1 MKYAGE
7 EFIMAN
13 LSVCNMR
20 KAFYG
25 LMFILLALAPSASA
39 SSIAQPTEFDT
50 VYLYPL
56 ILSLFIGA
64 LLWKFFVPRQLSALQ
79 VAFEIDDNL
88 YEVHRLTRTVEDARD
103 ILQQGRVAFG
113 VGLYMMGMLGVLL
126 LISELIF
133 QPEIY
138 FEPNL
143 WIIGLFVLIPILI
156 SPWETMNAQLAGKGD
171 TRIGATSI
179 GTGIRRIFTLAILVG
194 ATLITL
200 IYGMNQNN
208 GRVTPVWLA
217 ITMLVFM
224 APTILAY
231 GRIMGASW
239 NMLLVNKWRTANG
252 RRNPID
258 PDKPSFVNRL
268 FSLLLVLFLIT
279 MPVTAL
285 NGIVTV
291 FHVLY
296 NSPSNTEEILNY
308 GGIIGH
314 SIYVRIDLIS
324 EILFHWEFIKSMPQF
339 LSLYLSLNI
348 AIVGLAFIFELTRNL
363 ILGGQTFGGMF
374 GVTLDTPREIR
385 TEEAAQGRQISFAF
399 AGFSGYTVLLLILV
413 CYKEFGDLMPFTSNL
428 EANDFDEEMRLL
440 TTWMFIAV
448 GNAVFLFTWLLSIA
462 RLSPLR
468 QIRFDLDPEERREGA
483 VMFAGGDWMR
493 EFIDDAALQED
504 LDGLI
509 RFQKQSIEGDQ
520 SLVRHEKARARMWEC
535 AIRGLWPKAV
545 EEAKKVLAQSGGDDD
560 EARMLIATGYIATR
574 RLDAARGALRGL
586 QQPEGYDE
594 PELLAFICEWIDP
607 WHGTVDEDDL
617 WDWENNSTID
627 HLNEKMRMLRYWSP
641 SFSKEATQH
650 NDRLSLVTSISNVA
664 TLRMQRR
671 HDEALELA
679 LESVK
684 QDPLGVRPRIAA
696 SLCLLDRGDWH
707 QALSI
712 YKELRESDVN
722 DPRVKALSVI
732 LGHEADAE
740 EFEVSLVLEKGKS
753 IKRWL
758 DDAPVN
764 PVAGLATKGGIDEAI
779 NANVMIVSHEAV
791 RRGMTP
797 RYSTSFIFKVV
808 QFFLLPM
815 IFIVTGIGLDS
826 VYGAAE
832 GAVATVTLF
841 VLQFGLHRFNRQQ
854 RKQIKHRDQ
863 RSLVEYAK
871 MMKRSKVKPNRDN
884 IPVGTH
890 LLLSGI
896 LVTVNGVVLDIGL
909 PGWLTERLP
918 KDSDKTIRSR
928 LKRNA
933 MTMSKNRPGKL
944 SILTSGWWLKRPKE
958 EDGDMPALERLIGP
972 VAYRGRQTMVQ
983 KKTTSLNRSTKAGK
997 GKTPVSEL
1005 NLSKRNVP
1013 THTIASERSTYSG
1026 PRRPGQRRN

>member
-1 MKYAGE
+1 
-7 EFIMAN
+7 
-13 LSVCNMR
+13 MR
-20 KAFYG
+20 KSLVA
-25 LMFILLALAPSASA
+25 LLLVVTALLPQASA
-39 SSIAQPTEFDT
+39 SSIAKPTDFD
-50 VYLYPL
+50 VAYLYPL
-56 ILSLFIGA
+56 LLAIFIAA

-88 YEVHRLTRTVEDARD
+88 YEVHRLTRTVDDARE

-126 LISELIF
+126 LIAELLF
-133 QPEIY
+133 QPDTY

-143 WIIGLFVLIPILI
+143 WIIGLFVLLPILI
-156 SPWETMNAQLAGKGD
+156 SPWETMNAQLARKGD
-171 TRIGATSI
+171 TRIGATTI
-179 GTGIRRIFTLAILVG
+179 GTGIRRILTLSILV
-194 ATLITL
+194 ASTIIVL
-200 IYGMNQNN
+200 IYGMNQND
-208 GRVTPVWLA
+208 GKITPVWLA

-239 NMLLVNKWRTANG
+239 NMLLLNKWRTANG

-268 FSLLLVLFLIT
+268 FSLLLILFLIT

-296 NSPSNTEEILNY
+296 NNPDNSEDILNF

-314 SIYVRIDLIS
+314 SIYERIDLIS
-324 EILFHWEFIKSMPQF
+324 EFLFHWEFIKSLPQF

-385 TEEAAQGRQISFAF
+385 TEEDAQGRQIAFAF

-428 EANDFDEEMRLL
+428 ENQGFNEEMRLL
-440 TTWMFIAV
+440 STWMFIAV
-448 GNAVFLFTWLLSIA
+448 GNAVFLFTWLLSIS

-483 VMFAGGDWMR
+483 VMLAGGDWMR
-493 EFIDDAALQED
+493 EYIDNAALQED

-520 SLVRHEKARARMWEC
+520 SLVRHEKARAKMWEC
-535 AIRGLWPKAV
+535 AIRGLWPKSI

-594 PELLAFICEWIDP
+594 PELLTFICEWLDP
-607 WHGTVDEDDL
+607 WHGSVDEDDL

-627 HLNEKMRMLRYWSP
+627 HLNEKMRMLRYWAP
-641 SFSKEATQH
+641 SFSKEAIQH
-650 NDRLSLVTSISNVA
+650 KDRISLVSNISNVA

-671 HDEALELA
+671 HEEALELA

-712 YKELRESDVN
+712 FKELRESDVN

-732 LGHEADAE
+732 LGHEAAAE
-740 EFEVSLVLEKGKS
+740 DIEVSLVLEKGKS
-753 IKRWL
+753 LRRWL

-779 NANVMIVSHEAV
+779 NANVMIVNHEAV

-797 RYSTSFIFKVV
+797 RYSPSLFSRIVHFV
-808 QFFLLPM
+808 LLPM
-815 IFIVTGIGLDS
+815 IFIVVGIGLDS
-826 VYGAAE
+826 IYGAAE
-832 GAVATVTLF
+832 GTVATISLF
-841 VLQFGLHRFNRQQ
+841 VLQLGLYRFHRQQ

-863 RSLVEYAK
+863 RSLIQYAK
-871 MMKRSKVKPNRDN
+871 MMKRSKVKPSREN

-928 LKRNA
+928 LKRSA
-933 MTMSKNRPGKL
+933 LSISKNRPGKL
-944 SILTSGWWLKRPKE
+944 SILSSGWWLKRPKE
-958 EDGDMPALERLIGP
+958 EDADMPALERLIGP
-972 VAYRGRQTMVQ
+972 VAYRGRQAMVQ
-983 KKTTSLNRSTKAGK
+983 KKTTSLNRSTSIGPN
-997 GKTPVSEL
+997 KTRVSDM
-1005 NLSKRNVP
+1005 NLSERNVP
-1013 THTIASERSTYSG
+1013 THTIASERSNYSG
-1026 PRRPGQRRN
+1026 PRRPGRR

>member
-1 MKYAGE
+1 
-7 EFIMAN
+7 
-13 LSVCNMR
+13 MR
-20 KAFYG
+20 KSVVA
-25 LMFILLALAPSASA
+25 LLLAAITLFPLASA
-39 SSIAQPTEFDT
+39 SSVAKPTDFD
-50 VYLYPL
+50 VMYLYPL
-56 ILSLFIGA
+56 FLA
-64 LLWKFFVPRQLSALQ
+64 LIIAAMLWKFFVPRQLSALQ

-88 YEVHRLTRTVEDARD
+88 YEVHRLTRTVDDARD

-126 LISELIF
+126 LISELLF
-133 QPEIY
+133 QPDVY

-143 WIIGLFVLIPILI
+143 WIIGLFVLLPILI

-171 TRIGATSI
+171 TRIGATTI
-179 GTGIRRIFTLAILVG
+179 GTGIRRVMTLSILVS
-194 ATLITL
+194 ATIITL
-200 IYGMNQNN
+200 IYGINQNN
-208 GRVTPVWLA
+208 GRITPVWLA

-239 NMLLVNKWRTANG
+239 NMLLLNKWRTANG

-268 FSLLLVLFLIT
+268 FSLLLVLFLVT

-296 NSPSNTEEILNY
+296 NSPDNAEEILNY

-314 SIYVRIDLIS
+314 SIYERIDLIS

-385 TEEAAQGRQISFAF
+385 TEESAQGRQIAFAF

-428 EANDFDEEMRLL
+428 ESQGFNEEMRLL
-440 TTWMFIAV
+440 STWMFIAV
-448 GNAVFLFTWLLSIA
+448 GNSVFLFTWLLSIA

-483 VMFAGGDWMR
+483 VMLAGGDWMR
-493 EFIDDAALQED
+493 EYIDNAALQED

-520 SLVRHEKARARMWEC
+520 SLVRHEKARAKMWES
-535 AIRGLWPKAV
+535 AIRGLWPKSI

-594 PELLAFICEWIDP
+594 PELLAFICEWLDP
-607 WHGTVDEDDL
+607 WNGSVDEDDL

-641 SFSKEATQH
+641 SYSKEAPQH
-650 NDRLSLVTSISNVA
+650 TDKISLVSSISNIA

-671 HDEALELA
+671 HEEALELA
-679 LESVK
+679 LEAVK

-696 SLCLLDRGDWH
+696 ALCLLDRGDWH

-712 YKELRESDVN
+712 YRELRESDVN

-732 LGHEADAE
+732 LGHEADTE
-740 EFEVSLVLEKGKS
+740 DIEVSLVLEKGKS
-753 IKRWL
+753 LRRWL

-797 RYSTSFIFKVV
+797 RYSPSLFARII

-815 IFIVTGIGLDS
+815 IYVVIGIGLDS
-826 VYGAAE
+826 IYGPTE
-832 GAVATVTLF
+832 GAVAALTLF
-841 VLQFGLHRFNRQQ
+841 VLQFGLYRFNRQQ
-854 RKQIKHRDQ
+854 RKQIHHRDQ
-863 RSLVEYAK
+863 RSLVEYTK
-871 MMKRSKVKPNRDN
+871 MMKRFKVKPNREN

-890 LLLSGI
+890 LLLSGL

-909 PGWLTERLP
+909 PGWMTERLP

-933 MTMSKNRPGKL
+933 LSISKNRPGKL
-944 SILTSGWWLKRPKE
+944 SVLSSGWWLKRPKE

-983 KKTTSLNRSTKAGK
+983 KKTTTLNKSTSIGPS
-997 GKTPVSEL
+997 KTPVSEL

-1026 PRRPGQRRN
+1026 PRRPGQRRK

>member
-1 MKYAGE
+1 
-7 EFIMAN
+7 
-13 LSVCNMR
+13 MR
-20 KAFYG
+20 KLFMGGA
-25 LMFILLALAPSASA
+25 LAATILLPNVSAA
-39 SSIAQPTEFDT
+39 SIAKPTEFD
-50 VYLYPL
+50 VIYLYPL
-56 ILSLFIGA
+56 
-64 LLWKFFVPRQLSALQ
+64 LLAIFVATMLWTFFVPRQLSALQ

-88 YEVHRLTRTVEDARD
+88 YEVHRLTRTTEDARE
-103 ILQQGRVAFG
+103 ILRQGRVAFG

-126 LISELIF
+126 LISELLF
-133 QPEIY
+133 QPETY

-171 TRIGATSI
+171 TRIGATTI
-179 GTGIRRIFTLAILVG
+179 GTGIRRILSLFFLVVVTVVTLV
-194 ATLITL
+194 
-200 IYGMNQNN
+200 YGMNQN
-208 GRVTPVWLA
+208 GGKITPVWLA
-217 ITMLVFM
+217 VTMLVFM

-239 NMLLVNKWRTANG
+239 NMLLVNKWRTAKG

-258 PDKPSFVNRL
+258 PDKPSLVNRL

-296 NSPSNTEEILNY
+296 NRPANGEDILNF

-314 SIYVRIDLIS
+314 SIYERIDLIS

-339 LSLYLSLNI
+339 LSFYLSLNI

-385 TEEAAQGRQISFAF
+385 TEEAAQGRQIAFAF
-399 AGFSGYTVLLLILV
+399 AGFSGYTVLLLVLV
-413 CYKEFGDLMPFTSNL
+413 CYKEFGDLMPFTTNL
-428 EANDFDEEMRLL
+428 ENQGFNEEMRLL
-440 TTWMFIAV
+440 ATWMFIAV

-462 RLSPLR
+462 KLSPLR

-483 VMFAGGDWMR
+483 VMLAGGDWMR
-493 EFIDDAALQED
+493 EYIDNAALQED
-504 LDGLI
+504 LDALI
-509 RFQKQSIEGDQ
+509 RFQEQSIEGDQ
-520 SLVRHEKARARMWEC
+520 SLVRHEKARAKMWVC
-535 AIRGLWPKAV
+535 AIRGLWPKAI

-594 PELLAFICEWIDP
+594 PELLAFVCEWLDP

-627 HLNEKMRMLRYWSP
+627 HLNEKMRMLRYWAP
-641 SFSKEATQH
+641 SFSKEAIQH
-650 NDRLSLVTSISNVA
+650 EDRISLISAISNVA
-664 TLRMQRR
+664 TLRMQRK
-671 HDEALELA
+671 HEEALELA
-679 LESVK
+679 LDTVK

-696 SLCLLDRGDWH
+696 ALCLLDRGDWH

-732 LGHEADAE
+732 LGHEADTE
-740 EFEVSLVLEKGKS
+740 EIEVSLVLEKGKS
-753 IKRWL
+753 LRRWL

-797 RYSTSFIFKVV
+797 RYSISMVQKIV

-815 IFIVTGIGLDS
+815 IYIVTGIGLDS
-826 VYGAAE
+826 VYGPVE
-832 GAVATVTLF
+832 GAVAAGTLF
-841 VLQFGLHRFNRQQ
+841 VLQIGFNRFNRQQ

-871 MMKRSKVKPNRDN
+871 MMKRSKVKPSRDN

-933 MTMSKNRPGKL
+933 MSISKNRPGKL
-944 SILTSGWWLKRPKE
+944 SILSSGWWLKRPKE
-958 EDGDMPALERLIGP
+958 EDSDTPALERLVGP

-983 KKTTSLNRSTKAGK
+983 RKTTSLNRSTSIGPNR
-997 GKTPVSEL
+997 TRVSDM
-1005 NLSKRNVP
+1005 NLSNRNVP

-1026 PRRPGQRRN
+1026 PRRPGKR

>member
-1 MKYAGE
+1 
-7 EFIMAN
+7 
-13 LSVCNMR
+13 MR
-20 KAFYG
+20 KSVVA
-25 LMFILLALAPSASA
+25 LLLAAITLIPLASA
-39 SSIAQPTEFDT
+39 SSVAKPTDFD
-50 VYLYPL
+50 VMYLYPL
-56 ILSLFIGA
+56 FLALLIAA

-88 YEVHRLTRTVEDARD
+88 YEVHRLTRTVDDARD

-126 LISELIF
+126 LISELLF
-133 QPEIY
+133 QPDVY

-143 WIIGLFVLIPILI
+143 WIIGLFVLLPILI

-171 TRIGATSI
+171 TRIGATTI
-179 GTGIRRIFTLAILVG
+179 GTGIRRIMTLSILVS
-194 ATLITL
+194 ATIITL
-200 IYGMNQNN
+200 IYGINQTT
-208 GRVTPVWLA
+208 RRSTPVWLA

-239 NMLLVNKWRTANG
+239 NMLLLNKWRTANG

-296 NSPSNTEEILNY
+296 NSPDNAEEILNY

-314 SIYVRIDLIS
+314 SIYERIDLIS

-385 TEEAAQGRQISFAF
+385 TEESAQGRQIAFAF

-428 EANDFDEEMRLL
+428 ESQGFNEEMRLL
-440 TTWMFIAV
+440 STWMFIAV
-448 GNAVFLFTWLLSIA
+448 GNSVFLFTWLLSIA

-468 QIRFDLDPEERREGA
+468 QIRFDLDPEDRREGA
-483 VMFAGGDWMR
+483 VMLAGGDWMR
-493 EFIDDAALQED
+493 EYIDNAALQED

-520 SLVRHEKARARMWEC
+520 SLVRHEKARAKMWES
-535 AIRGLWPKAV
+535 AIRGLWPKSI

-560 EARMLIATGYIATR
+560 EARMLIATGHIATR

-594 PELLAFICEWIDP
+594 PELLAFICEWLDP
-607 WHGTVDEDDL
+607 WNGSVDEDDL

-627 HLNEKMRMLRYWSP
+627 HLNEKMRMLRYWAP
-641 SFSKEATQH
+641 SYSKEAPQH
-650 NDRLSLVTSISNVA
+650 TDKISLVSSISNIA

-671 HDEALELA
+671 HEEALELA
-679 LESVK
+679 LEAVK

-696 SLCLLDRGDWH
+696 ALCLLDRGDWH

-712 YKELRESDVN
+712 YRELRESDVN

-732 LGHEADAE
+732 LGHEADTE
-740 EFEVSLVLEKGKS
+740 DIEVSLVLEKGKS
-753 IKRWL
+753 LRRWL

-797 RYSTSFIFKVV
+797 RYSPSLFARII

-815 IFIVTGIGLDS
+815 IYVVIGIGLDS
-826 VYGAAE
+826 IYGPTE
-832 GAVATVTLF
+832 GAVAALTLF

-854 RKQIKHRDQ
+854 RKQIHHRDQ

-871 MMKRSKVKPNRDN
+871 MMKRFKVKPNREN

-890 LLLSGI
+890 LLLSGL

-909 PGWLTERLP
+909 PGWMTERLP

-928 LKRNA
+928 LNRTA
-933 MTMSKNRPGKL
+933 LSISKNRPGKL
-944 SILTSGWWLKRPKE
+944 SVLSSGWWLKRPKE

-983 KKTTSLNRSTKAGK
+983 KKTTTLNKSTSIGPS
-997 GKTPVSEL
+997 KTPVSEL

-1013 THTIASERSTYSG
+1013 THTFASERSTYSG
-1026 PRRPGQRRN
+1026 PRRPGQRRK

>member
-1 MKYAGE
+1 
-7 EFIMAN
+7 
-13 LSVCNMR
+13 MR
-20 KAFYG
+20 KLFMGGA
-25 LMFILLALAPSASA
+25 LAATILLPNVSAA
-39 SSIAQPTEFDT
+39 SIAKPTEFD
-50 VYLYPL
+50 VIYLYPL
-56 ILSLFIGA
+56 
-64 LLWKFFVPRQLSALQ
+64 LLAIFVATMLWTFFVPRQLSALQ

-88 YEVHRLTRTVEDARD
+88 YEVHRLTRTTEDARE
-103 ILQQGRVAFG
+103 ILRQGRVAFG

-126 LISELIF
+126 LISELLF
-133 QPEIY
+133 QPETY

-171 TRIGATSI
+171 TRIGATTI
-179 GTGIRRIFTLAILVG
+179 GTGIRRILSLFFLVVVTVVTLV
-194 ATLITL
+194 
-200 IYGMNQNN
+200 YGMNQN
-208 GRVTPVWLA
+208 GGKITPVWLA
-217 ITMLVFM
+217 VTMLVFM

-258 PDKPSFVNRL
+258 PDKPSLVNRL

-296 NSPSNTEEILNY
+296 NRPANGEDILNF

-314 SIYVRIDLIS
+314 SIYERIDLIS

-339 LSLYLSLNI
+339 LSFYLSLNI

-385 TEEAAQGRQISFAF
+385 TEEAAQGRQIAFAF
-399 AGFSGYTVLLLILV
+399 AGFSGYTVLLLVLV
-413 CYKEFGDLMPFTSNL
+413 CYKEFGDLMPFTTNL
-428 EANDFDEEMRLL
+428 ENQGFNEEMRLL
-440 TTWMFIAV
+440 ATWMFIAV

-462 RLSPLR
+462 KLSPLR

-483 VMFAGGDWMR
+483 VMLAGGDWMR
-493 EFIDDAALQED
+493 EYIDNAALQED
-504 LDGLI
+504 LDALI
-509 RFQKQSIEGDQ
+509 RFQEQSIEGDQ
-520 SLVRHEKARARMWEC
+520 SLVRHEKARAKMWVC
-535 AIRGLWPKAV
+535 AIRGLWPKAI

-594 PELLAFICEWIDP
+594 PELLAFVCEWLDP

-627 HLNEKMRMLRYWSP
+627 HLNEKMRMLRYWAP
-641 SFSKEATQH
+641 SFSKEAIQH
-650 NDRLSLVTSISNVA
+650 EDRISLISAISNVA
-664 TLRMQRR
+664 TLRMQRK
-671 HDEALELA
+671 HEEALELA
-679 LESVK
+679 LDTVK

-696 SLCLLDRGDWH
+696 ALCLLDRGDWH

-740 EFEVSLVLEKGKS
+740 EIEVSLVLEKGKS
-753 IKRWL
+753 LRRWL

-797 RYSTSFIFKVV
+797 RYSISMVQKIV

-815 IFIVTGIGLDS
+815 IYIVTGIGLDS
-826 VYGAAE
+826 VYGPVE
-832 GAVATVTLF
+832 GAVAAGTLF
-841 VLQFGLHRFNRQQ
+841 VLQIGFNRFNRQQ

-871 MMKRSKVKPNRDN
+871 MMKRSKVKPSRDN

-933 MTMSKNRPGKL
+933 MSISKNRPGKL
-944 SILTSGWWLKRPKE
+944 SILSSGWWLKRPKE
-958 EDGDMPALERLIGP
+958 EDSDTPALERLVGP

-983 KKTTSLNRSTKAGK
+983 RKTTSLNRSTSIGPNR
-997 GKTPVSEL
+997 TRVSDM
-1005 NLSKRNVP
+1005 NLSNRNVP

-1026 PRRPGQRRN
+1026 PRRPGKR

>member
-1 MKYAGE
+1 
-7 EFIMAN
+7 
-13 LSVCNMR
+13 MR
-20 KAFYG
+20 KSVVA
-25 LMFILLALAPSASA
+25 LLLAAITLIPLASA
-39 SSIAQPTEFDT
+39 SSVAKPTDFD
-50 VYLYPL
+50 VMYLYPL
-56 ILSLFIGA
+56 FLA
-64 LLWKFFVPRQLSALQ
+64 LLIAAMLWKFFVPRQLSALQ

-88 YEVHRLTRTVEDARD
+88 YEVHRLTRTVDDARD

-126 LISELIF
+126 LISELLF
-133 QPEIY
+133 QPDVY

-143 WIIGLFVLIPILI
+143 WIIGLFVLLPILI

-171 TRIGATSI
+171 TRIGATTI
-179 GTGIRRIFTLAILVG
+179 GTGIRRIMTLSILVS
-194 ATLITL
+194 ATIITL
-200 IYGMNQNN
+200 IYGINQNN
-208 GRVTPVWLA
+208 GRITPVWLA

-239 NMLLVNKWRTANG
+239 NMLLLNKWRTANG
-252 RRNPID
+252 RRNPLD
-258 PDKPSFVNRL
+258 PDRPSFVNRL

-296 NSPSNTEEILNY
+296 NSPDNAEEILNY

-314 SIYVRIDLIS
+314 SIYERIDLIS

-385 TEEAAQGRQISFAF
+385 TEESAQGRQIAFAF

-428 EANDFDEEMRLL
+428 ESQGFNEEMRLL
-440 TTWMFIAV
+440 STWMFIAV
-448 GNAVFLFTWLLSIA
+448 GNSVFLFTWLLSIA

-483 VMFAGGDWMR
+483 VMLAGGDWMR
-493 EFIDDAALQED
+493 EYIDNAALQED

-520 SLVRHEKARARMWEC
+520 SLVRHEKARAKMWES
-535 AIRGLWPKAV
+535 AIRGLWPKSI

-560 EARMLIATGYIATR
+560 EARMLIATGHIATR

-594 PELLAFICEWIDP
+594 PELLAFICEWLDP
-607 WHGTVDEDDL
+607 WNGSVDEDDL

-627 HLNEKMRMLRYWSP
+627 HLNEKMRMLRYWAP
-641 SFSKEATQH
+641 SYSKEAPQH
-650 NDRLSLVTSISNVA
+650 TDKISLVSSISNIA
-664 TLRMQRR
+664 TLRMQR
-671 HDEALELA
+671 HHEEALELA
-679 LESVK
+679 LEAVK

-696 SLCLLDRGDWH
+696 ALCLLDRGDWH

-712 YKELRESDVN
+712 YRELRESDVN

-732 LGHEADAE
+732 LGHEADTE
-740 EFEVSLVLEKGKS
+740 DIEVSLVLEKGKS
-753 IKRWL
+753 LRRWL

-791 RRGMTP
+791 RRCMTP
-797 RYSTSFIFKVV
+797 RYSPSLFARII

-815 IFIVTGIGLDS
+815 IYVVIGIGLDS
-826 VYGAAE
+826 IYGPTE
-832 GAVATVTLF
+832 GAVAALTLF

-854 RKQIKHRDQ
+854 RKQIHHRDQ

-871 MMKRSKVKPNRDN
+871 MMKRFKVKPNREN

-890 LLLSGI
+890 LLLSGL

-909 PGWLTERLP
+909 PGWMTERLP

-933 MTMSKNRPGKL
+933 LSISKNRPGKL
-944 SILTSGWWLKRPKE
+944 SVLSSGWWLKRPKE

-983 KKTTSLNRSTKAGK
+983 KKTTTLNKSTSIGPS
-997 GKTPVSEL
+997 KTPVSEL

-1026 PRRPGQRRN
+1026 PRRPGQRRK

>member
-1 MKYAGE
+1 
-7 EFIMAN
+7 
-13 LSVCNMR
+13 MR
-20 KAFYG
+20 KSVVT
-25 LMFILLALAPSASA
+25 LLLVATTLLPLASA
-39 SSIAQPTEFDT
+39 SSVAKPTDFD
-50 VYLYPL
+50 VMYLYPL
-56 ILSLFIGA
+56 FLA
-64 LLWKFFVPRQLSALQ
+64 LLIAAMLWKFFVPRQLSALQ

-88 YEVHRLTRTVEDARD
+88 YEVHRLTRTVDDARD

-126 LISELIF
+126 LISELLF
-133 QPEIY
+133 QPDVY

-143 WIIGLFVLIPILI
+143 WIIGLFVLLPILI

-171 TRIGATSI
+171 TRIGTTTI
-179 GTGIRRIFTLAILVG
+179 GTGIRRVMTLSILVS
-194 ATLITL
+194 ATIITL
-200 IYGMNQNN
+200 IYGINQND
-208 GRVTPVWLA
+208 GRITPVWLA

-239 NMLLVNKWRTANG
+239 NMLLLNKWRTANG

-296 NSPSNTEEILNY
+296 NSPDNAKEILNY

-314 SIYVRIDLIS
+314 SIYERIDLIS
-324 EILFHWEFIKSMPQF
+324 EILFHWEFIKSLPQF

-385 TEEAAQGRQISFAF
+385 TEESAQGRQIAFAF

-428 EANDFDEEMRLL
+428 ESQGFNEEMRLL
-440 TTWMFIAV
+440 STWMFIAV
-448 GNAVFLFTWLLSIA
+448 GNSVFLFTWLLSIA

-483 VMFAGGDWMR
+483 VMLAGGDWMR
-493 EFIDDAALQED
+493 EYIDNAALQED

-520 SLVRHEKARARMWEC
+520 SLVRHEKARAKMWES
-535 AIRGLWPKAV
+535 AIRGLWPKSI

-594 PELLAFICEWIDP
+594 PELLAFICEWLDP
-607 WHGTVDEDDL
+607 WYGSVDEDDL

-641 SFSKEATQH
+641 SYSKEAPQH
-650 NDRLSLVTSISNVA
+650 SDKISLVSSISNIA

-671 HDEALELA
+671 HEEALELA
-679 LESVK
+679 LEAVK

-696 SLCLLDRGDWH
+696 ALCLLDRGDWH

-712 YKELRESDVN
+712 YRELRESDVN

-740 EFEVSLVLEKGKS
+740 DIEVSLVLEKGKS
-753 IKRWL
+753 LRRWL

-779 NANVMIVSHEAV
+779 NANVMIVCHEAV

-797 RYSTSFIFKVV
+797 RYSPSLFMTIV
-808 QFFLLPM
+808 QFVLLPM
-815 IFIVTGIGLDS
+815 IFIVIGIGLDS
-826 VYGAAE
+826 IYGPAE
-832 GAVATVTLF
+832 GAVAALTLF
-841 VLQFGLHRFNRQQ
+841 VLQYGLHRFNRQQ

-863 RSLVEYAK
+863 RSLVEYTK
-871 MMKRSKVKPNRDN
+871 MMKRFKVKPNRDN

-890 LLLSGI
+890 LLLSGL

-909 PGWLTERLP
+909 PGWMIERLP

-933 MTMSKNRPGKL
+933 LSIAKNRPGKL
-944 SILTSGWWLKRPKE
+944 SILSSGWWLKRPKE

-983 KKTTSLNRSTKAGK
+983 RKTTTLNKSTSIGPT
-997 GKTPVSEL
+997 KTPVSEL

-1026 PRRPGQRRN
+1026 PRRPGQRRK

>member
-1 MKYAGE
+1 MNDGE
-7 EFIMAN
+7 VFMTNN
-13 LSVCNMR
+13 LGVCHMR
-20 KAFYG
+20 KVALG
-25 LMFILLALAPSASA
+25 IVLAASALLPQVSA
-39 SSIAQPTEFDT
+39 SSVAKPTEFDIS
-50 VYLYPL
+50 YLYPL
-56 ILSLFIGA
+56 LSAILVAG
-64 LLWKFFVPRQLSALQ
+64 LLWKYFVPRQLSALQ

-88 YEVHRLTRTVEDARD
+88 YEVHRLTRTVGDARE

-133 QPEIY
+133 QPDVY

-143 WIIGLFVLIPILI
+143 WIIGLFVLLPIFV

-171 TRIGATSI
+171 TRIGTTTI
-179 GTGIRRIFTLAILVG
+179 GVGVRRILTLSILLF
-194 ATLITL
+194 ATMIALF
-200 IYGMNQNN
+200 YGMNQNN
-208 GRVTPVWLA
+208 GTITPVWLA

-252 RRNPID
+252 RKNPID
-258 PDKPSFVNRL
+258 PDKPSFINRL

-279 MPVTAL
+279 MPITAL

-296 NSPSNTEEILNY
+296 NSPSNSEDILNF

-324 EILFHWEFIKSMPQF
+324 EFLFHWEFIKSMPQF

-385 TEEAAQGRQISFAF
+385 TEEAAQGRQIAFAF

-413 CYKEFGDLMPFTSNL
+413 CYKEFGDLMPFTSDL
-428 EANDFDEEMRLL
+428 ENRGFNEEMRLL
-440 TTWMFIAV
+440 STWMFIAV

-462 RLSPLR
+462 RLAPLR

-483 VMFAGGDWMR
+483 VMLAGGDWMR
-493 EFIDDAALQED
+493 EYIDNAALQED
-504 LDGLI
+504 LDALI

-520 SLVRHEKARARMWEC
+520 SLVRHEKARAKMWAC
-535 AIRGLWPKAV
+535 AIRGLWPKAI

-607 WHGTVDEDDL
+607 WHGSVDEDDL

-641 SFSKEATQH
+641 TFSKEATQH
-650 NDRLSLVTSISNVA
+650 KDRISLVSTISNVA
-664 TLRMQRR
+664 TLRMQRK
-671 HDEALELA
+671 HEEALELA

-696 SLCLLDRGDWH
+696 ALCLLDRGDWH

-740 EFEVSLVLEKGKS
+740 DIEVSLVLEKGKS
-753 IKRWL
+753 LRRWL

-797 RYSTSFIFKVV
+797 RYSTSLVNRII

-815 IFIVTGIGLDS
+815 VFIVAGIGLDS
-826 VYGAAE
+826 VYGPAE
-832 GAVATVTLF
+832 GAVAAGTLF
-841 VLQFGLHRFNRQQ
+841 VLQFGMHRFNRQQ

-863 RSLVEYAK
+863 RSLVDYAK
-871 MMKRSKVKPNRDN
+871 MMKRSKVKPSRDN

-933 MTMSKNRPGKL
+933 LSISKNRPGKM
-944 SILTSGWWLKRPKE
+944 SILSSGWWLKRPKE
-958 EDGDMPALERLIGP
+958 EDTDTPALERLIGH
-972 VAYRGRQTMVQ
+972 VAYRGRQAMVQ
-983 KKTTSLNRSTKAGK
+983 KQTPSLNRSTSIGPSR
-997 GKTPVSEL
+997 TPVSDL
-1005 NLSKRNVP
+1005 NLSNRNVP

-1026 PRRPGQRRN
+1026 PRRPSQR

>member
-1 MKYAGE
+1 MNDGE
-7 EFIMAN
+7 VFMMN
-13 LSVCNMR
+13 NHRVCSMR
-20 KAFYG
+20 KVFLGSVLVILG
-25 LMFILLALAPSASA
+25 LLPQVSASTV
-39 SSIAQPTEFDT
+39 AQPTDFD
-50 VYLYPL
+50 VAYLYPL
-56 ILSLFIGA
+56 LSALFVAA

-88 YEVHRLTRTVEDARD
+88 YEVHRLTRTVEDARE

-133 QPEIY
+133 QPDVY

-143 WIIGLFVLIPILI
+143 WIIGLFVLLPILI

-179 GTGIRRIFTLAILVG
+179 GVGVRRILTLSILLF
-194 ATLITL
+194 ATMIALF
-200 IYGMNQNN
+200 YGMNQNN
-208 GRVTPVWLA
+208 GKITPVWLA

-252 RRNPID
+252 RKNPID

-296 NSPSNTEEILNY
+296 NSPNNSEDILNF

-324 EILFHWEFIKSMPQF
+324 EFLFHWEFIKSMPQF
-339 LSLYLSLNI
+339 LSFYLSLNI

-399 AGFSGYTVLLLILV
+399 AGFSGYTVLLLLLV
-413 CYKEFGDLMPFTSNL
+413 CYKEFGDLMPFTSDL
-428 EANDFDEEMRLL
+428 ENRGFNEEMRLL
-440 TTWMFIAV
+440 ATWMFIAV
-448 GNAVFLFTWLLSIA
+448 GNAVFLFTWLLSVA

-483 VMFAGGDWMR
+483 VMLAGGDWMR
-493 EFIDDAALQED
+493 EYIDNAALQED
-504 LDGLI
+504 LDALI

-520 SLVRHEKARARMWEC
+520 SLVRHEKARAKMWSC
-535 AIRGLWPKAV
+535 AIRGLWPKAI

-607 WHGTVDEDDL
+607 WHGSVDEDDL

-641 SFSKEATQH
+641 TFSKEATQH
-650 NDRLSLVTSISNVA
+650 KDRISLVSSISNVA
-664 TLRMQRR
+664 TLRMQRK
-671 HDEALELA
+671 HEEALELA

-696 SLCLLDRGDWH
+696 ALCLLDRGDWH

-740 EFEVSLVLEKGKS
+740 DIEVSLVLEKGKS
-753 IKRWL
+753 LRRWL

-779 NANVMIVSHEAV
+779 NANVMIVNHEAV

-797 RYSTSFIFKVV
+797 RYSSSLVHRIV

-815 IFIVTGIGLDS
+815 IFVVAGIGLDS
-826 VYGAAE
+826 IYGPAE
-832 GAVATVTLF
+832 GAVATATLF
-841 VLQFGLHRFNRQQ
+841 VLQFGMHRFNRQQ

-863 RSLVEYAK
+863 RSLVQYAK
-871 MMKRSKVKPNRDN
+871 MMKRSKVKPSRDN

-933 MTMSKNRPGKL
+933 LSISKNRPGKL
-944 SILTSGWWLKRPKE
+944 SILSSGWWLKRPKE
-958 EDGDMPALERLIGP
+958 EDSDTPALERLIGP
-972 VAYRGRQTMVQ
+972 VAYRGRQAMVQ
-983 KKTTSLNRSTKAGK
+983 KKTTALNRSTGIGPSRA
-997 GKTPVSEL
+997 PVSDL
-1005 NLSKRNVP
+1005 NLSNRNVP

-1026 PRRPGQRRN
+1026 PRRPSQR

>member
-1 MKYAGE
+1 
-7 EFIMAN
+7 
-13 LSVCNMR
+13 MR
-20 KAFYG
+20 KSVVA
-25 LMFILLALAPSASA
+25 LLLAAITLIPLASA
-39 SSIAQPTEFDT
+39 SSVAKPTDFD
-50 VYLYPL
+50 VMYLYPL
-56 ILSLFIGA
+56 FLA
-64 LLWKFFVPRQLSALQ
+64 LLIAAMLWKFFVPRQLSALQ

-88 YEVHRLTRTVEDARD
+88 YEVHRLTRTVDDARD

-126 LISELIF
+126 LISELLF
-133 QPEIY
+133 QPDVY

-143 WIIGLFVLIPILI
+143 WIIGLFVLLPILI

-171 TRIGATSI
+171 TRIGATTI
-179 GTGIRRIFTLAILVG
+179 GTGIRRIMTLSILVS
-194 ATLITL
+194 ATIITL
-200 IYGMNQNN
+200 IYGINQNN
-208 GRVTPVWLA
+208 GRSTPVWLA
-217 ITMLVFM
+217 STMLVFM

-239 NMLLVNKWRTANG
+239 NMLLLNKWRTANG

-296 NSPSNTEEILNY
+296 NSPDNAEEILNY

-314 SIYVRIDLIS
+314 SIYERIDLIS

-385 TEEAAQGRQISFAF
+385 TEESAQGRQIAFAF

-428 EANDFDEEMRLL
+428 ESQGFNEEMRLL
-440 TTWMFIAV
+440 STWMFIAV
-448 GNAVFLFTWLLSIA
+448 GNSVFLFTWLLSIA

-483 VMFAGGDWMR
+483 VMLAGGDWMR
-493 EFIDDAALQED
+493 EYIDNAALQED

-520 SLVRHEKARARMWEC
+520 SLVRHEKARAKMWES
-535 AIRGLWPKAV
+535 AIRGLWPKSI

-560 EARMLIATGYIATR
+560 EARMLIATGHIATR

-594 PELLAFICEWIDP
+594 PELLAFICEWLDP
-607 WHGTVDEDDL
+607 WNGSVDEDDL

-627 HLNEKMRMLRYWSP
+627 HLNEKMRMLRYWAP
-641 SFSKEATQH
+641 SYSKEAPQH
-650 NDRLSLVTSISNVA
+650 TDKISLVSSISNIA

-671 HDEALELA
+671 HEEALELA
-679 LESVK
+679 LEAVK

-696 SLCLLDRGDWH
+696 ALCLLDRGDWH

-712 YKELRESDVN
+712 YRELRESDVN

-732 LGHEADAE
+732 LGHEADTE
-740 EFEVSLVLEKGKS
+740 DIEVSLVLEKGKS
-753 IKRWL
+753 LRRWL

-797 RYSTSFIFKVV
+797 RYSPSLFARII

-815 IFIVTGIGLDS
+815 IYVVIGIGLDS
-826 VYGAAE
+826 IYGPTE
-832 GAVATVTLF
+832 GAVAALTLF

-854 RKQIKHRDQ
+854 RKQIHHRDQ

-871 MMKRSKVKPNRDN
+871 MMKRFKVKPNREN

-890 LLLSGI
+890 LLLSGL

-909 PGWLTERLP
+909 PGWMTERLP

-933 MTMSKNRPGKL
+933 LSISKNRPGKL
-944 SILTSGWWLKRPKE
+944 SVLSSGWWLKRPKE

-983 KKTTSLNRSTKAGK
+983 KKTTTLNKSTSIGPS
-997 GKTPVSEL
+997 KTPVSEL

-1026 PRRPGQRRN
+1026 PRRPGQRRK

>member
-1 MKYAGE
+1 
-7 EFIMAN
+7 
-13 LSVCNMR
+13 MR
-20 KAFYG
+20 KLFMGGA
-25 LMFILLALAPSASA
+25 LAATILLPNVSAA
-39 SSIAQPTEFDT
+39 SIAKPTEFD
-50 VYLYPL
+50 VIYLYPL
-56 ILSLFIGA
+56 
-64 LLWKFFVPRQLSALQ
+64 LLAIFVATMLWTFFVPRQLSALQ

-88 YEVHRLTRTVEDARD
+88 YEVHRLTRTTEDARE
-103 ILQQGRVAFG
+103 ILRQGRVAFG

-126 LISELIF
+126 LISELLF
-133 QPEIY
+133 QPETY

-171 TRIGATSI
+171 TRIGATTI
-179 GTGIRRIFTLAILVG
+179 GTGIRRILSLFFLVVVTVVTLV
-194 ATLITL
+194 
-200 IYGMNQNN
+200 YGMNQN
-208 GRVTPVWLA
+208 GGKITPVWLA
-217 ITMLVFM
+217 VTMLVFM

-258 PDKPSFVNRL
+258 PDKPSLVNRL

-296 NSPSNTEEILNY
+296 NRPANGEDILNF

-314 SIYVRIDLIS
+314 SIYERIDLIS

-339 LSLYLSLNI
+339 LSFYLSLNI
-348 AIVGLAFIFELTRNL
+348 AIVGFAFIFELTRNL

-385 TEEAAQGRQISFAF
+385 TEEAAQGRQIAFAF
-399 AGFSGYTVLLLILV
+399 AGFSGYTVLLLVLV
-413 CYKEFGDLMPFTSNL
+413 CYKEFGDLMPFTTNL
-428 EANDFDEEMRLL
+428 ENQGFNEEMRLL
-440 TTWMFIAV
+440 ATWMFIAV

-462 RLSPLR
+462 KLSPLR

-483 VMFAGGDWMR
+483 VMLAGGDWMR
-493 EFIDDAALQED
+493 EYIDNAALQED
-504 LDGLI
+504 LDALI
-509 RFQKQSIEGDQ
+509 RFQEQSIEGDQ
-520 SLVRHEKARARMWEC
+520 SLVRHEKARAKMWVC
-535 AIRGLWPKAV
+535 AIRGLWPKAI

-594 PELLAFICEWIDP
+594 PELLAFVCEWLDP

-627 HLNEKMRMLRYWSP
+627 HLNEKMRMLRYWAP
-641 SFSKEATQH
+641 SFSKEAIQH
-650 NDRLSLVTSISNVA
+650 EDRISLISAISNVA
-664 TLRMQRR
+664 TLRMQRK
-671 HDEALELA
+671 HEEALELA
-679 LESVK
+679 LDTVK

-696 SLCLLDRGDWH
+696 ALCLLDRGDWH

-732 LGHEADAE
+732 LGHEADTE
-740 EFEVSLVLEKGKS
+740 EIEVSLVLEKGKS
-753 IKRWL
+753 LRRWL

-797 RYSTSFIFKVV
+797 RYSISMVQKIV

-815 IFIVTGIGLDS
+815 IYIVTGIGLDS
-826 VYGAAE
+826 VYGPVE
-832 GAVATVTLF
+832 GAVAAGTLF
-841 VLQFGLHRFNRQQ
+841 VLQIGFNRFNRQQ

-871 MMKRSKVKPNRDN
+871 MMKRSKVKPSRDN

-933 MTMSKNRPGKL
+933 MSISKNRPGKL
-944 SILTSGWWLKRPKE
+944 SILSSGWWLKRPKE
-958 EDGDMPALERLIGP
+958 EDSDTPALERLVGP

-983 KKTTSLNRSTKAGK
+983 RKTTSLNRSTSIGPNR
-997 GKTPVSEL
+997 TRVSDM
-1005 NLSKRNVP
+1005 NLSNRNVP

-1026 PRRPGQRRN
+1026 PRRPGKR

>member
-1 MKYAGE
+1 MFGGE
-7 EFIMAN
+7 VFIMN
-13 LSVCNMR
+13 NIGLCFMR
-20 KAFYG
+20 KSVVA
-25 LMFILLALAPSASA
+25 LLLAATTLFPLASA
-39 SSIAQPTEFDT
+39 SSVAKPTDFD
-50 VYLYPL
+50 VMYLYPL
-56 ILSLFIGA
+56 FLA
-64 LLWKFFVPRQLSALQ
+64 LLVATMLWKFFVPRQLSALQ

-88 YEVHRLTRTVEDARD
+88 YEVHRLTRTVDDARD

-126 LISELIF
+126 LISELLF
-133 QPEIY
+133 QPDIY

-143 WIIGLFVLIPILI
+143 WIIGLFVLLPILI

-171 TRIGATSI
+171 TRIGATRI
-179 GTGIRRIFTLAILVG
+179 GTGIRRIMTLSILVS
-194 ATLITL
+194 ATIITL
-200 IYGMNQNN
+200 IYGINQNN
-208 GRVTPVWLA
+208 GRITPVWLA

-239 NMLLVNKWRTANG
+239 NMLLLNKWRTANG

-279 MPVTAL
+279 MPITAL

-296 NSPSNTEEILNY
+296 NSPDNAEEILNY

-314 SIYVRIDLIS
+314 SIYERIDLIS

-385 TEEAAQGRQISFAF
+385 TEESAQGRQIAFAF

-428 EANDFDEEMRLL
+428 ESQGFNEEMRLL
-440 TTWMFIAV
+440 STWMFIAV
-448 GNAVFLFTWLLSIA
+448 GNSVFLFTWLLSIA

-483 VMFAGGDWMR
+483 VMLAGGDWMR
-493 EFIDDAALQED
+493 EYIDNAALQED

-520 SLVRHEKARARMWEC
+520 SLVRHEKARAKMWES
-535 AIRGLWPKAV
+535 AIRGLWPKSI

-594 PELLAFICEWIDP
+594 PELLAFICEWLDP
-607 WHGTVDEDDL
+607 WHGSVDEDDL

-641 SFSKEATQH
+641 SYSKEAPQH
-650 NDRLSLVTSISNVA
+650 TDKISLVSSISNIA

-671 HDEALELA
+671 HEEALELA
-679 LESVK
+679 LETVK

-696 SLCLLDRGDWH
+696 ALCLLDRGDWH

-712 YKELRESDVN
+712 YRELRESDVN

-732 LGHEADAE
+732 LGHEADTE
-740 EFEVSLVLEKGKS
+740 DIEVSLVLEKGKS
-753 IKRWL
+753 LRRWL

-797 RYSTSFIFKVV
+797 RYSPSLFMRIV
-808 QFFLLPM
+808 QFILLPM
-815 IFIVTGIGLDS
+815 IFVVIGIGLDS
-826 VYGAAE
+826 IYGPAE
-832 GAVATVTLF
+832 GAVAALTLF

-854 RKQIKHRDQ
+854 RKQIQHRDQ

-871 MMKRSKVKPNRDN
+871 MMKRFKVKPNREN

-890 LLLSGI
+890 LLLSGL

-909 PGWLTERLP
+909 PGWMTERLP

-933 MTMSKNRPGKL
+933 LSISKNRPGKL
-944 SILTSGWWLKRPKE
+944 SILSSGWWLKRPKE

-983 KKTTSLNRSTKAGK
+983 KKTTTLNKSTSIGPS
-997 GKTPVSEL
+997 KTPVSEL
-1005 NLSKRNVP
+1005 NLSRRNVP

-1026 PRRPGQRRN
+1026 PRRPGQRRK

>member
-1 MKYAGE
+1 
-7 EFIMAN
+7 
-13 LSVCNMR
+13 MR
-20 KAFYG
+20 KSVVA
-25 LMFILLALAPSASA
+25 LLLAATTLFPLASA
-39 SSIAQPTEFDT
+39 STVAKPTDFD
-50 VYLYPL
+50 VMYLYPL
-56 ILSLFIGA
+56 FLA
-64 LLWKFFVPRQLSALQ
+64 LLIATMLWKFFVPRQLSALQ

-88 YEVHRLTRTVEDARD
+88 YEVHRLTRTVDDARD

-126 LISELIF
+126 LISELLF
-133 QPEIY
+133 QPDIY

-143 WIIGLFVLIPILI
+143 WIIGLFVLLPILI

-171 TRIGATSI
+171 TRIGATRI
-179 GTGIRRIFTLAILVG
+179 GTGIRRIMTLSILVS
-194 ATLITL
+194 ATIITL
-200 IYGMNQNN
+200 IYGINQNN
-208 GRVTPVWLA
+208 GRITPVWLA

-239 NMLLVNKWRTANG
+239 NMLLLNKWRTANG
-252 RRNPID
+252 RQNPID

-279 MPVTAL
+279 MPITAL

-296 NSPSNTEEILNY
+296 NSPDNSEEILNY

-314 SIYVRIDLIS
+314 SIYERIDLIS

-385 TEEAAQGRQISFAF
+385 TEESAQGRQIAFAF

-428 EANDFDEEMRLL
+428 ESQGFNEEMRLL
-440 TTWMFIAV
+440 STWMFIAV
-448 GNAVFLFTWLLSIA
+448 GNSIFLFTWLLSIA

-483 VMFAGGDWMR
+483 VMLAGGDWMR
-493 EFIDDAALQED
+493 EYIDNAALQED

-520 SLVRHEKARARMWEC
+520 SLVRHEKARAKMWES
-535 AIRGLWPKAV
+535 AIRGLWPKSI

-594 PELLAFICEWIDP
+594 PELLAFICEWLDP
-607 WHGTVDEDDL
+607 WHGSVDEDDL

-641 SFSKEATQH
+641 SYSKEAPQH
-650 NDRLSLVTSISNVA
+650 TDKISLVSSISNIA

-671 HDEALELA
+671 HEEALELA
-679 LESVK
+679 LEAVK

-696 SLCLLDRGDWH
+696 ALCLLDRGDWH

-712 YKELRESDVN
+712 YRELRESDVN

-732 LGHEADAE
+732 LGHDADTE
-740 EFEVSLVLEKGKS
+740 DIEVSLVLEKGKS
-753 IKRWL
+753 LRRWL

-797 RYSTSFIFKVV
+797 RYSPSLFMRIV
-808 QFFLLPM
+808 QFILLPM
-815 IFIVTGIGLDS
+815 IYVVIGIGLDS
-826 VYGAAE
+826 IYGPAE
-832 GAVATVTLF
+832 GAVAAMTLF

-854 RKQIKHRDQ
+854 RKQIQHRDQ

-871 MMKRSKVKPNRDN
+871 MMKRFKVKPNREN

-890 LLLSGI
+890 LLLSGL

-909 PGWLTERLP
+909 PGWMTERLP

-933 MTMSKNRPGKL
+933 LSISKNRPGKL
-944 SILTSGWWLKRPKE
+944 SILSSGWWLKRPKE

-983 KKTTSLNRSTKAGK
+983 KKTTTLNRSTSIGPS
-997 GKTPVSEL
+997 KTPVSEL
-1005 NLSKRNVP
+1005 NLSRRNVP

-1026 PRRPGQRRN
+1026 PRRPGQRRK

>member
-1 MKYAGE
+1 
-7 EFIMAN
+7 
-13 LSVCNMR
+13 MR
-20 KAFYG
+20 KSVVA
-25 LMFILLALAPSASA
+25 LLLAAITLFPLASA
-39 SSIAQPTEFDT
+39 SSVAKPTDFD
-50 VYLYPL
+50 VMYLYPL
-56 ILSLFIGA
+56 FLA
-64 LLWKFFVPRQLSALQ
+64 LIIAAMLWKFFVPRQLSALQ

-88 YEVHRLTRTVEDARD
+88 YEVHRLTRTVDDARD

-126 LISELIF
+126 LISELLF
-133 QPEIY
+133 QPDVY

-143 WIIGLFVLIPILI
+143 WIIGLFVLLPILI

-171 TRIGATSI
+171 TRIGATTI
-179 GTGIRRIFTLAILVG
+179 GTGIRRVMTLSILVS
-194 ATLITL
+194 ATIITL
-200 IYGMNQNN
+200 IYGINQNN
-208 GRVTPVWLA
+208 GRITPVWLA

-239 NMLLVNKWRTANG
+239 NMLLLNKWRTANG

-268 FSLLLVLFLIT
+268 FSLLLVLFLVT

-296 NSPSNTEEILNY
+296 NSPDNAEEILNY

-314 SIYVRIDLIS
+314 SIYERIDLIS

-385 TEEAAQGRQISFAF
+385 TEESAQGRQIAFAF

-428 EANDFDEEMRLL
+428 ESQGFNEEMRLL
-440 TTWMFIAV
+440 STWMFIAV
-448 GNAVFLFTWLLSIA
+448 GNSVFLFTWLLSIA

-483 VMFAGGDWMR
+483 VMLAGGDWMR
-493 EFIDDAALQED
+493 EYIDNAALQED

-520 SLVRHEKARARMWEC
+520 SLVRHEKARAKMWES
-535 AIRGLWPKAV
+535 AIRGLWPKPI

-594 PELLAFICEWIDP
+594 PELLAFICEWLDP
-607 WHGTVDEDDL
+607 WNGSVDEDDL

-641 SFSKEATQH
+641 SYSKEAPQH
-650 NDRLSLVTSISNVA
+650 TDKISLVSSISNIA

-671 HDEALELA
+671 HEEALELA
-679 LESVK
+679 LEAVK

-696 SLCLLDRGDWH
+696 ALCLLDRGDWH

-712 YKELRESDVN
+712 YRELRESDVN

-732 LGHEADAE
+732 LGHEADTE
-740 EFEVSLVLEKGKS
+740 DIEVSLVLEKGKS
-753 IKRWL
+753 LRRWL

-797 RYSTSFIFKVV
+797 RYSPSLFARII

-815 IFIVTGIGLDS
+815 IYVVIGIGLDS
-826 VYGAAE
+826 IYGPTE
-832 GAVATVTLF
+832 GAVAALTLF

-854 RKQIKHRDQ
+854 RKQIHHRDQ

-871 MMKRSKVKPNRDN
+871 MMKRFKVKPNREN

-890 LLLSGI
+890 LLLSGL

-909 PGWLTERLP
+909 PGWMTERLP

-933 MTMSKNRPGKL
+933 LSISKNRPGKL
-944 SILTSGWWLKRPKE
+944 SVLSSGWWLKRPKE

-983 KKTTSLNRSTKAGK
+983 KKTTTLNRSTSIGPS
-997 GKTPVSEL
+997 KTPVSEL

-1026 PRRPGQRRN
+1026 PRRPGQRRK

>member
-1 MKYAGE
+1 
-7 EFIMAN
+7 
-13 LSVCNMR
+13 MR
-20 KAFYG
+20 KSLVA
-25 LMFILLALAPSASA
+25 LLLVVTALLPQASA
-39 SSIAQPTEFDT
+39 SSIAKPTDFDV

-56 ILSLFIGA
+56 LLAIFIAA

-88 YEVHRLTRTVEDARD
+88 YEVHRLTRTVDDARE

-126 LISELIF
+126 LIAELLF
-133 QPEIY
+133 QPDTY

-143 WIIGLFVLIPILI
+143 WIIGLFVLLPILI
-156 SPWETMNAQLAGKGD
+156 SPWETMNAQLARKGD
-171 TRIGATSI
+171 TRIGATNI
-179 GTGIRRIFTLAILVG
+179 GTGIRRILTLSILV
-194 ATLITL
+194 ASTIIVL
-200 IYGMNQNN
+200 IYGMNQND
-208 GRVTPVWLA
+208 GKITPVWLA

-239 NMLLVNKWRTANG
+239 NMLLLNKWRTANG

-268 FSLLLVLFLIT
+268 FSLLLILFLIT

-296 NSPSNTEEILNY
+296 NNPDNSEDILNF

-314 SIYVRIDLIS
+314 SIYERIDLIS
-324 EILFHWEFIKSMPQF
+324 EFLFHWEFIKSLPQF

-385 TEEAAQGRQISFAF
+385 TEEDAQGRQIAFAF

-428 EANDFDEEMRLL
+428 ENQGFNEEMRLL
-440 TTWMFIAV
+440 STWMFIAV
-448 GNAVFLFTWLLSIA
+448 GNAVFLFTWLLSIS

-483 VMFAGGDWMR
+483 VMLAGGDWMR
-493 EFIDDAALQED
+493 EYIDNAALQED

-520 SLVRHEKARARMWEC
+520 SLVRHEKARAKMWEC
-535 AIRGLWPKAV
+535 AIRGLWPKSI

-594 PELLAFICEWIDP
+594 PELLTFICEWLDP
-607 WHGTVDEDDL
+607 WHGSVDEDDL

-627 HLNEKMRMLRYWSP
+627 HLNEKMRMLRYWAP
-641 SFSKEATQH
+641 SFSKEAIQH
-650 NDRLSLVTSISNVA
+650 KDRISLVSNISNVA

-671 HDEALELA
+671 HEDALQLA

-712 YKELRESDVN
+712 FKELRESDVN

-732 LGHEADAE
+732 LGHEAAAE
-740 EFEVSLVLEKGKS
+740 DIEVSLVLEKGKS
-753 IKRWL
+753 LRRWL

-779 NANVMIVSHEAV
+779 NANVMIVNHEAV

-797 RYSTSFIFKVV
+797 RYSPS
-808 QFFLLPM
+808 LLSRIVHFVLFPM
-815 IFIVTGIGLDS
+815 IFIVVGIGLDS
-826 VYGAAE
+826 IYGAAE
-832 GAVATVTLF
+832 GTVATISLF
-841 VLQFGLHRFNRQQ
+841 VLQLGLYRFNRQQ

-863 RSLVEYAK
+863 RSLIQYAK
-871 MMKRSKVKPNRDN
+871 MMKRSKVKPSREN

-928 LKRNA
+928 LKRSA
-933 MTMSKNRPGKL
+933 LSISKNRPGKL
-944 SILTSGWWLKRPKE
+944 SILSSGWWLMRPKE
-958 EDGDMPALERLIGP
+958 EDADMPALERLIGP
-972 VAYRGRQTMVQ
+972 VAYRGRQAMVQ
-983 KKTTSLNRSTKAGK
+983 KKTTSLNRSTSIGPS
-997 GKTPVSEL
+997 KTRVSDM
-1005 NLSKRNVP
+1005 NLSERNVP
-1013 THTIASERSTYSG
+1013 THTIASERSNYSG
-1026 PRRPGQRRN
+1026 PRRPGRR